1 MWSFNKVLCE
11 VLAKLCEGALLKA
24 YSKTRGIRPGP
35 PPTNLYKLISQLMA
49 ATVSFSGAKPIGAH
63 I

>member
-24 YSKTRGIRPGP
+24 YGRARGIWPGP
-35 PPTNLYKLISQLMA
+35 PPMNLCELISQLVA
-49 ATVSFSGAKPIGAH
+49 VIVSFSGAKPIGAH